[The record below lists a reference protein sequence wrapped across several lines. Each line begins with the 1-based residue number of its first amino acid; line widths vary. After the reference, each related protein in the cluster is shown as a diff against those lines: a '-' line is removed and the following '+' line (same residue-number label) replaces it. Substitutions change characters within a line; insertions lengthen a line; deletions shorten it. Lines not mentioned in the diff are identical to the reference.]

1 MSKAK
6 APETFADRVIAAG
19 FKEHNAKGE
28 AVTDTDFTH
37 GWNSL
42 DGRKRHLYLHHKNGK
57 RVEMELISNG
67 ESAPI
72 KRIALFDG
80 DNEVLT
86 THEGQVTNEKL
97 LSDFLTHKA

>member
-1 MSKAK
+1 MTKKA
-6 APETFADRVIAAG
+6 AETFADKIVAAG
-19 FKEHNAKGE
+19 FKEQNAKGE
-28 AVTDTDFTH
+28 PVSGTDFAH

-57 RVEMELISNG
+57 RVELELISNG
-67 ESAPI
+67 EGSPI
-72 KRIALFDG
+72 QRISLYDG

-86 THEGQVTNEKL
+86 THEGVITNEKL